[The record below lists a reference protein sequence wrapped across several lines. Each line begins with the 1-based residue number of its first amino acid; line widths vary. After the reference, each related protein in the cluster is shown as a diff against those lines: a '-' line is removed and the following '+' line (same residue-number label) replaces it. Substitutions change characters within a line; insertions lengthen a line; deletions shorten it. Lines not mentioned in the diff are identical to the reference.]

1 MYAASR
7 EALAQTRSALSSA
20 LGAVSAGAATA
31 ASAQAGSEL
40 FSVVEVLDG
49 QRALRSALADA
60 SAPAAAAPEAAS
72 PAAPEAASPAAGAS
86 Q

>member
-1 MYAASR
+1 MSNMYAASR

-40 FSVVEVLDG
+40 FSVVEV
-49 QRALRSALADA
+49 
-60 SAPAAAAPEAAS
+60 
-72 PAAPEAASPAAGAS
+72 
-86 Q
+86 